1 MKSCLYIAPLLAA
14 LCGTAQAAPSPEN
27 ALLKVEGAISSPTH
41 QALVLW
47 DSAMLDQLPV
57 HEIKTHTPWY
67 DDAKTFS
74 GPLLKEV
81 LAKVGAT
88 GKQLTI
94 TALNDYSVQV
104 PVSDAEQYQV
114 ILART
119 INGKPLSVRDKG
131 PLFLIYPFDQ
141 YPELQNKLYYGRAI
155 WQISTIKVE

>member
-1 MKSCLYIAPLLAA
+1 MKSCIYIAPLLAA

-41 QALVLW
+41 QAQALW

-74 GPLLKEV
+74 GPLLKDV

>member
-1 MKSCLYIAPLLAA
+1 MKTRFYIAPLLAA
-14 LCGTAQAAPSPEN
+14 LCGAVLAAPSPDSTV
-27 ALLKVEGAISSPTH
+27 LKVEGAISSPTP
-41 QALVLW
+41 QALW
-47 DSAMLDQLPV
+47 DNAMLDQLPV

-67 DDAKTFS
+67 DEAKTFS
-74 GPLLKEV
+74 GPLLQDV
-81 LAKVGAT
+81 LAKVGAA

-119 INGKPLSVRDKG
+119 INGKSLSIRDKG

-155 WQISTIKVE
+155 WQISVIKVE